1 MNEDALGRRSTWD
14 DEDAQLP
21 WQATARADALMRD
34 GCVSVGWRHLGW
46 LCQSEAADQLRD
58 LPASP
63 QRPDLPHL
71 ISTQPGR
78 PAGVP
83 APGRPLMHQ
92 LPLTPGSAAKTPA
105 SAFALPLEQL
115 VTRA

>member
-1 MNEDALGRRSTWD
+1 VNEDELGRRSTWD
-14 DEDAQLP
+14 DEDAQLL

-105 SAFALPLEQL
+105 SALRCPSSSW
-115 VTRA
+115 